1 MTVHG
6 AGDAAADASRELPE
20 LLTVGR
26 ISVDLY
32 GEQLGAGWTEVTS
45 FAKAVGGS
53 PTNVAIA
60 AARLGR
66 RSALLTKV
74 GDDEPGRYLRG
85 ALADYGVATFLVGVD
100 PALPTP
106 LALAVT
112 DPPDDPHLIFY
123 RSPSAPD
130 LQLRADDVPADVL
143 AGVPALWLTGTGFS
157 VEPSRSAHHA
167 WLEARARRAHTILDL
182 DYRPMFW
189 SDEAE
194 AHEHI
199 AAALPHVTVAVGNRT
214 ECRVATGATRA
225 DEAADR
231 LLEHGIGMA
240 VVKQGADGVL
250 VATAEVR
257 TTVPP
262 LPVDVVCGLGAGDG
276 FGGALAHGL
285 LSGWSPERTVAYANA
300 AGAIVAS
307 RLLCS
312 EAMPTAAEIDAL
324 LEGRKV
330 TT

>member
-1 MTVHG
+1 MS
-6 AGDAAADASRELPE
+6 DARSAQRLG
-20 LLTVGR
+20 LLAVGR

-66 RSALLTKV
+66 RSAVLTKV
-74 GDDEPGRYLRG
+74 GDDEPGRYLVG
-85 ALADYGVATFLVGVD
+85 ALGAYGVDTSLVGVD

-112 DPPDDPHLIFY
+112 DPPDEPHLTFY
-123 RSPSAPD
+123 RYPSAPD
-130 LQLRADDVPADVL
+130 LQLEPKDVDDEVVVGA
-143 AGVPALWLTGTGFS
+143 AALWLSGTGFS
-157 VEPSRSAHHA
+157 AEPSRAAHHA
-167 WLEARARRAHTILDL
+167 WLRTRARRAHTILDL

-189 SDEAE
+189 SGEAE
-194 AHEHI
+194 AREHI

-214 ECRVATGATRA
+214 ECRVATGAEGA

-231 LLEHGIGMA
+231 LLECGVGLA

-250 VATAEVR
+250 VATAQER

-262 LPVDVVCGLGAGDG
+262 LPVEVVCGLGAGDG
-276 FGGALAHGL
+276 FGGALVHGL
-285 LSGWSPERTVAYANA
+285 LAGWTPERTVAYANA

-312 EAMPTAAEIDAL
+312 EAMPTAEEIDAL
-324 LEGRKV
+324 LEGGKV
-330 TT
+330 TP